1 MKIPELL
8 APAGGMRQLRAAV
21 RFGADAVYVGMKHY
35 SLRAYAGNFDDVQL
49 KEAVALVHGAGKRLY
64 VTMNIFAY
72 DEDIPG
78 MLDAARRAHALGVD
92 AAIVSDPGVMTLLRE
107 QVPALPLHVSTQAN
121 TLNARTASLYHAL
134 GAQRVI
140 LSRELSLSQIERIR
154 ENTPQELELEA
165 FVHGAVCMSYSGRC
179 VLSNYLTGR
188 DANQGSCAQPCRWR
202 YALVE
207 QTRPGEYMPIT
218 EDSRGAYILS
228 AHDLCMIEHI
238 PELVK
243 AGIASLKIEGRMKT
257 EYYVAT
263 VVGAYRRALDAY
275 QRSLEEYEGL
285 CAPLVRELEKASHR
299 PSDTDFYFGRPE
311 QCAGAEGF
319 RQDSEFT
326 AAVLDRL
333 PGGEILLEVKNR
345 FFTRDALEAMTPK
358 GIVPLTVGE
367 IVMEETGERVGVV
380 GHPKARVRIAAPEG
394 IDAGDLLRGPCR
406 NHARLDR

>member
-21 RFGADAVYVGMKHY
+21 RFGADAVYVGMKNY
-35 SLRAYAGNFDDVQL
+35 GLRAYAGNFDDAQL
-49 KEAVALVHGAGKRLY
+49 KEAIAIVHGAGKRLY

-78 MLDAARRAHALGVD
+78 MLNAAQRAQALGVD
-92 AAIVSDPGVMTLLRE
+92 AAIVSDLGVMTLLRE

-121 TLNARTASLYHAL
+121 TVNARTASLYHAL

-140 LSRELSLSQIERIR
+140 LARELSLSQIRQIR
-154 ENTPQELELEA
+154 ENTPGELELEA

-202 YALVE
+202 YALAE
-207 QTRPGEYMPIT
+207 QTRPGEYMPIS
-218 EDSRGAYILS
+218 EDARGTYILS

-238 PELVK
+238 PELVE

-275 QRSLEEYEGL
+275 QRSLTEYEGL
-285 CAPLVRELEKASHR
+285 RASLVQELEKASHR
-299 PSDTDFYFGRPE
+299 PSDTGFYFGRPE

-345 FFTRDALEAMTPK
+345 FFTGDALEAMTPQ

-367 IVMEETGERVGVV
+367 IVMEETGERVSVV

-394 IDAGDLLRGPCR
+394 IGAGDLLRGPCR
-406 NHARLDR
+406 NHARQGG